1 MRIYNSCNNTKETQ
15 KLINRFIKIF
25 NCSKIKEWNINH
37 IHFWKEYLDL
47 NNEGFSSFQNELFG
61 EIKKV
66 LNDYNISFVGE
77 VTEHQDLND
86 KNRVVKMITL
96 ILDDNSK
103 FWIYHDMAEFDLRNE
118 HEIYEKWGYLK
129 PQNLMDRYLESM
141 KKFLKLD
148 NNEL

>member
-1 MRIYNSCNNTKETQ
+1 M
-15 KLINRFIKIF
+15 INRFIKIF
-25 NCSKIKEWNINH
+25 NCSKSKEWNKNH
-37 IHFWKEYLDL
+37 IHFWKEYIDL